1 METLPVWLSPALIW
15 FIVGFIFIAL
25 EFVFPSLVKVF
36 FGFGAWVVA
45 ILSLFVGMS
54 VNTQLFI
61 FFIASLL
68 FLGLLRRVFKKFL
81 KGRAAADHRASEDID
96 EFLGQKAVV
105 KMPITAQA
113 KGRVEFRGTDW
124 DAEAYEDIPEGAS
137 VEIIDKNN
145 ITLVVKSI
153 L

>member
-1 METLPVWLSPALIW
+1 METLPEWLSPALLW

-45 ILSLFVGMS
+45 LICLLFDISL
-54 VNTQLFI
+54 NTQLFI
-61 FFIASLL
+61 FFITSLL
-68 FLGLLRRVFKKFL
+68 LLVLLRRILKNFFK
-81 KGRAAADHRASEDID
+81 RRTTASDISPEDLD
-96 EFLGQKAVV
+96 EFLGQKAIV
-105 KMPITAQA
+105 KTAISPQT

-124 DAEAYEDIPEGAS
+124 DAEAYEEIPVGAP

-145 ITLVVKSI
+145 ITLVVKLI
-153 L
+153 

>member
-1 METLPVWLSPALIW
+1 METLPAWLSPTLLW

-36 FGFGAWVVA
+36 FGLGAWVVA
-45 ILSLFVGMS
+45 LICLFIDISL
-54 VNTQLFI
+54 NTQLFI
-61 FFIASLL
+61 FFITSLL

-81 KGRAAADHRASEDID
+81 QGRTATHQMEVEDID
-96 EFLGQKAVV
+96 EFLGQKAIV
-105 KMPITAQA
+105 KVAITPNA
-113 KGRVEFRGTDW
+113 KGRIEFRGTDW
-124 DAEAYEDIPEGAS
+124 DAEAYEEIPEGVP

-145 ITLVVKSI
+145 ITLIVKS